1 MRLLFE
7 IDTQDYKKNGSV
19 FSRPSVRGIIVRGDK
34 LAMIHSL
41 KYDYY
46 KFPGG
51 GIDSGEAHIDTL
63 VREVREES
71 GLTVIRD
78 SVREYGYVHRIQKG
92 THEDIFI
99 QDNFYYLCDT
109 EDNIGEQ
116 RLDDYEND
124 EQFTLEYVTP
134 QHAIEVN
141 RNGNHRERSD
151 DPGFFV
157 MTDRE
162 NRVLEILIGEGIIC
176 SGNSVQLTVDS

>member
-7 IDTQDYKKNGSV
+7 IDTHDYKKNGSV

-63 VREVREES
+63 IREVREES
-71 GLTVIRD
+71 GLSVIPD

-92 THEDIFI
+92 TREDIFI

-109 EDNIGEQ
+109 EDNIGSQ

-124 EQFTLEYVTP
+124 EQFTLEFVTP
-134 QHAIEVN
+134 SNAIEVN
-141 RNGNHRERSD
+141 RTGAHREKSD
-151 DPGFFV
+151 DPFFLCI
-157 MTDRE
+157 TDRE
-162 NRVLEILIGEGIIC
+162 NRVLEMLLNEGIIC
-176 SGNSVQLTVDS
+176 SDDPIQ